1 MDLEEV
7 VIDVEEYKTLMLYRR
22 CFWLSIGC
30 LIFCTLL
37 FICMVIGVI
46 HG

>member
-1 MDLEEV
+1 MDLTQ
-7 VIDVEEYKTLMLYRR
+7 VIVDSEEYKTLLLYKK

-37 FICMVIGVI
+37 MFCLAVGLIE
-46 HG
+46 